1 MTTATAPHAE
11 DFLSRLSAAVA
22 ARVAAAAPVLAGIDA
37 GRGGRRLAGV
47 LWRPG
52 VVVTSRQ
59 ALPPLRDDAGR
70 YAVTAGGGEPRAATL
85 AGDDPGTNVAVLRL
99 EGEGAAPAE
108 PLARS
113 GAEQAPGMLALLV
126 GAGEGGRPTAR
137 LAAVHATGPAWHSLA
152 GGRIDRLLR
161 LDGRLGPSEEGGLDA
176 AGGLLGMSTAGPRGR
191 VLVIP
196 HETVERVLDP
206 ILSQG
211 GVGRAWL
218 GLGLQPVEVPA
229 SLREAAGGQES
240 GLMVVGLAAGGP
252 AERAGVLPG
261 DVLLAFDGAPVHRPR
276 GLAALLGA
284 ERIGQETELRI
295 MRAGAVLTVG
305 VVLAQRPAKG

>member
-1 MTTATAPHAE
+1 MSTAAQQP
-11 DFLSRLSAAVA
+11 DLLSQISAAAA
-22 ARVAAAAPVLAGIDA
+22 ARVAAAAPILAAIDA
-37 GRGGRRLAGV
+37 GRGGRLAGI

-59 ALPPLRDDAGR
+59 TLPKAER
-70 YAVTAGGGEPRAATL
+70 YAVSSGGGEARAATL

-99 EGEGAAPAE
+99 EGEAAGAPAL
-108 PLARS
+108 PPRA
-113 GAEQAPGMLALLV
+113 GEQQPGMLALVV
-126 GAGEGGRPTAR
+126 GAGEHGRPTAR
-137 LAAVHATGPAWHSLA
+137 LAAVHTTGPAWHSMA

-161 LDGRLGPSEEGGLDA
+161 LDGRLGQREEGGPVLDA

-206 ILSQG
+206 VLREG
-211 GVGRAWL
+211 RVGRAWL

-229 SLREAAGGQES
+229 ALRGAAGRDS
-240 GLMVVGLAAGGP
+240 GLMVVGLASGGP

-261 DVLLAFDGAPVHRPR
+261 DILLAFDGVSVDRPR
-276 GLAALLGA
+276 GLAALLGG
-284 ERIGQETELRI
+284 ERIGKEAELRL
-295 MRAGAVLTVG
+295 MRAGEIRTVG
-305 VVLAQRPAKG
+305 VTPAPRPAAA